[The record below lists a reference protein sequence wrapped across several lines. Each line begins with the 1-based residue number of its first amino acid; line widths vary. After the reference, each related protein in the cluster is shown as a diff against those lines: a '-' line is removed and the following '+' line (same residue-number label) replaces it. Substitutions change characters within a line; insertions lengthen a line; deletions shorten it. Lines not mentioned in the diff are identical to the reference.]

1 MLRRLFGSTP
11 KNTEE
16 AKKTIAAAPL
26 HDVNYPSLVFIAW
39 AKAVEGNEDL
49 QLWLKDNGY
58 PELYMAT
65 FAILLKDEARN
76 WLIENGY
83 AHLMAMINGAEGNLK
98 AQEWLLKN
106 NFETLYHMSL
116 AIDHEDNSWYWLSK
130 YASQEIRILTKCIQR
145 VKDEIEENHNDMH
158 SIGKDV

>member
-1 MLRRLFGSTP
+1 MLRRLFSSS
-11 KNTEE
+11 
-16 AKKTIAAAPL
+16 KKESETTKKEISAAPL

-49 QLWLKDNGY
+49 QHWLRDNGY

-83 AHLMAMINGAEGNLK
+83 AHLMAMINAAEGNLK

-116 AIDHEDNSWYWLSK
+116 AIDHEDNSWFWLAK
-130 YASQEIRILTKCIQR
+130 YTSQEVRILTKSIQR

>member
-1 MLRRLFGSTP
+1 MLRKLFGGGQKTAEET
-11 KNTEE
+11 KNP
-16 AKKTIAAAPL
+16 IAAAPL
-26 HDVNYPSLVFIAW
+26 QDLNYPSLVYIAW
-39 AKAVEGNEDL
+39 AKAVEGDTTIQE
-49 QLWLKDNGY
+49 WLKNNGY

-76 WLIENGY
+76 WLIANGY

-106 NFETLYHMSL
+106 EFELLYHMSL
-116 AIDHEDNSWYWLSK
+116 AIDHEDNSWFWLSK

>member
-1 MLRRLFGSTP
+1 MLRKLFSSSKKSNEQAKTP
-11 KNTEE
+11 
-16 AKKTIAAAPL
+16 IAASPL
-26 HDVNYPSLVFIAW
+26 HDINYPSLVLIAW
-39 AKAVEGNEDL
+39 SKAVEGNEDI
-49 QLWLKDNGY
+49 QAWLKDNGY
-58 PELYMAT
+58 PELYMAS

-83 AHLMAMINGAEGNLK
+83 AHVMAMINGAEGNLK

-106 NFETLYHMSL
+106 GFELLYHMAL
-116 AIDHEDNSWYWLSK
+116 AIDHEDNSWFWLAK
-130 YASQEIRILTKCIQR
+130 HASPEIRILTKSIQR

>member
-1 MLRRLFGSTP
+1 MLRRLFGSAP

-16 AKKTIAAAPL
+16 AKKPITAAPL
-26 HDVNYPSLVFIAW
+26 QDINYSSLVIIAW
-39 AKAVEGNEDL
+39 TKAVEGNEDL
-49 QLWLKDNGY
+49 QLWLRDNGY

-83 AHLMAMINGAEGNLK
+83 AHLMAMINAAEGNLK

-116 AIDHEDNSWYWLSK
+116 AIDHEDNSWFWLAK
-130 YASQEIRILTKCIQR
+130 YASQEIRILTKSIQR

>member
-1 MLRRLFGSTP
+1 MLRRLFSSS
-11 KNTEE
+11 
-16 AKKTIAAAPL
+16 KKTKGQITTPIQAAPL
-26 HDVNYPSLVFIAW
+26 EDIQYPSLVFIAW
-39 AKAVEGNEDL
+39 SKAVEGNEDI
-49 QLWLKDNGY
+49 QNWLKENGY

-83 AHLMAMINGAEGNLK
+83 AHIMAMINGAEGNLK

-106 NFETLYHMSL
+106 GFEMLYHMSL
-116 AIDHEDNSWYWLSK
+116 AIDHEDNSWFWLAK
-130 YASQEIRILTKCIQR
+130 YASPEIRILTKSIQR
-145 VKDEIEENHNDMH
+145 IKDEIEENHNDMH

>member
-1 MLRRLFGSTP
+1 MLRRLFSSS
-11 KNTEE
+11 
-16 AKKTIAAAPL
+16 KKDSETTNKEISAAPL

-49 QLWLKDNGY
+49 QIWLRDNGY

-65 FAILLKDEARN
+65 YAILLKDEARN

-83 AHLMAMINGAEGNLK
+83 AHLMAMINGAEANLQ
-98 AQEWLLKN
+98 AQEWLLRN

-116 AIDHEDNSWYWLSK
+116 AIDHEDNSWFWLAK
-130 YASQEIRILTKCIQR
+130 YASQEVRILTKSIQR